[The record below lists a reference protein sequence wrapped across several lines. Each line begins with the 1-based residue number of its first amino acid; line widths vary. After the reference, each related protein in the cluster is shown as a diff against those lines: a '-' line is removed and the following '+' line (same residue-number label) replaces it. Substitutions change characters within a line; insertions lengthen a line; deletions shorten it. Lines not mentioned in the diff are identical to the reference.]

1 MWPRADA
8 FVQLKQKDF
17 ISAGLQGSGFTVF
30 TIKYTNSKVEIGEG
44 DGNIH
49 YKVTWQIAGP

>member
-49 YKVTWQIAGP
+49 YKVT